1 MMKYDLFAVGQIASM
16 QVSSCVHDSSEAVP
30 VMAARDP

>member
-1 MMKYDLFAVGQIASM
+1 MMKYDLFAVGQIAGM
-16 QVSSCVHDSSEAVP
+16 HVSCMHDSSEAVP